1 MTNKK
6 LVSLLLTIIWI
17 VQFLVEALTFSMIWH
32 LDMLPTVF
40 LTVLAVLFVLIW
52 LVPGILLLRK
62 KKKGMV
68 RRRIIALVLVVLVI
82 LGCALASGMVSQLNR
97 TMNNVTG
104 NTEIT
109 TVMTVYVLA
118 DDEAA
123 NIGDAADYTFAIL
136 QNIGADK
143 TQQALTL
150 LQKEVGKSVATAE
163 YGFTTDMVDALYNGE
178 VDALLLSSAY
188 AGMLDDMDGYGDF
201 ASRTRVLHE
210 ISVVEQATKPK
221 DPANSSGVQT
231 TRPVVGS
238 NNDNQNQEDQT
249 WDDGT
254 PSVVNTPFVV
264 YLSGNDT
271 RTTKLVVGRSD
282 VNILAV
288 VNPVTKQILLVN
300 TPRDYFIPHPNS
312 PNGERDKLTHL
323 GNDGINCSIRGLEN
337 LYNERIDFYAQINFT
352 GFETLI
358 DAIGGVTVHFDS
370 GFTTA
375 QNVEIVAGNNYL
387 DGAAA
392 LSVARERYSFGD
404 GDNTRGKNQMK
415 IIKAVVQKLASGA
428 IIANY
433 ADIMNSLEGMFVT
446 DFAMEDVSKL
456 VKMQLSDMAS
466 WNIMSYAVAGDG
478 GEDYTYTGGY
488 AYVMY
493 PYHSWVDH
501 AADLM
506 DRVIDGEILTEEIV
520 KFPK

>member
-1 MTNKK
+1 M
-6 LVSLLLTIIWI
+6 
-17 VQFLVEALTFSMIWH
+17 
-32 LDMLPTVF
+32 
-40 LTVLAVLFVLIW
+40 
-52 LVPGILLLRK
+52 
-62 KKKGMV
+62 
-68 RRRIIALVLVVLVI
+68 
-82 LGCALASGMVSQLNR
+82 
-97 TMNNVTG
+97 
-104 NTEIT
+104 
-109 TVMTVYVLA
+109 
-118 DDEAA
+118 
-123 NIGDAADYTFAIL
+123 
-136 QNIGADK
+136 
-143 TQQALTL
+143 
-150 LQKEVGKSVATAE
+150 
-163 YGFTTDMVDALYNGE
+163 
-178 VDALLLSSAY
+178 
-188 AGMLDDMDGYGDF
+188 
-201 ASRTRVLHE
+201 
-210 ISVVEQATKPK
+210 
-221 DPANSSGVQT
+221 
-231 TRPVVGS
+231 
-238 NNDNQNQEDQT
+238 
-249 WDDGT
+249 
-254 PSVVNTPFVV
+254 
-264 YLSGNDT
+264 
-271 RTTKLVVGRSD
+271 
-282 VNILAV
+282 
-288 VNPVTKQILLVN
+288 
-300 TPRDYFIPHPNS
+300 
-312 PNGERDKLTHL
+312 
-323 GNDGINCSIRGLEN
+323 
-337 LYNERIDFYAQINFT
+337 
-352 GFETLI
+352 
-358 DAIGGVTVHFDS
+358 HFDS